1 MGQVILS
8 MLIARSYFPLL
19 PWPALAGLT
28 RQAAL
33 SDPLI
38 SLPYFSHCSL
48 WIIFPKHLTFCRK
61 PTPHTFEQTKPL
73 SRRWR
78 MLWCRV
84 HAKSSIKATAEQ
96 SFSTPQSSHSSRASP
111 SKQSQPQCLRRLWW
125 QKSSAAT
132 LMIRIRA
139 QTLHCPSGVTD
150 SNQRFLVASQ
160 HHKTNLTRIPRNL
173 PPPKTG
179 TTCLNCSESLPKRA
193 RHCRHPLATFPV

>member
-1 MGQVILS
+1 MGQVMLS
-8 MLIARSYFPLL
+8 MLIARSCFPLL
-19 PWPALAGLT
+19 PWPALSGLT

-48 WIIFPKHLTFCRK
+48 WIIFPKHLTLCRK
-61 PTPHTFEQTKPL
+61 PTSHTFEQTKPL
-73 SRRWR
+73 LRHWCMSWR
-78 MLWCRV
+78 RV

-96 SFSTPQSSHSSRASP
+96 SFSTPQSSHSSQASP
-111 SKQSQPQCLRRLWW
+111 SQQSQPRCLRRRWW

-139 QTLHCPSGVTD
+139 QTLHYPSGVTG
-150 SNQRFLVASQ
+150 SNQRFLVTSQ
-160 HHKTNLTRIPRNL
+160 HHKTNLTRIPKNL

-179 TTCLNCSESLPKRA
+179 TTCLNCSESLPKWA
-193 RHCRHPLATFPV
+193 RHCRHPLVTFPV